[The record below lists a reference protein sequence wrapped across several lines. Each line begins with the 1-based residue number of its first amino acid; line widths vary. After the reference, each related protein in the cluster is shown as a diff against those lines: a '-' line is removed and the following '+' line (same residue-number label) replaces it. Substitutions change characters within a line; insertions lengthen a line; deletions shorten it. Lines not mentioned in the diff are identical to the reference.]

1 MTQLL
6 SDDAV
11 NAALAD
17 LQNWTRDGEA
27 IERRLRFRDFSS
39 ALAFLVRV
47 GIEAEKMNHHP
58 EIANVY
64 SRVTIRL
71 TTHDAGGITEKDLDL
86 AARVDTLARDM
97 QASNADA

>member
-6 SDDAV
+6 TDDAV
-11 NAALAD
+11 QGALSD
-17 LQNWTRDGEA
+17 LQGWSRHGEA
-27 IERRLRFRDFSS
+27 IERQLRFRDFSS

-47 GIEAEKMNHHP
+47 GIEAEKANHHP

-71 TTHDAGGITEKDLDL
+71 TTHDAGGITEKDMDL
-86 AARVDTLARDM
+86 AARIDAIARDM
-97 QASNADA
+97 QASDAGA